1 MFITNHFTF
10 PLAIGTVV
18 GPGVIAVG
26 VAAMQLAVVQYQDAT
41 NFNDGNSG
49 QRIESIFDHNCLRTQ
64 RSIAALQCTQIVRHF
79 AEFLQHCR
87 ITKRSGVGIA
97 VATKSYCTRIAN
109 FSRHNLGS
117 HNGMSQ
123 VR

>member
-10 PLAIGTVV
+10 PLAIATVV

-49 QRIESIFDHNCLRTQ
+49 QRI
-64 RSIAALQCTQIVRHF
+64 
-79 AEFLQHCR
+79 
-87 ITKRSGVGIA
+87 
-97 VATKSYCTRIAN
+97 
-109 FSRHNLGS
+109 
-117 HNGMSQ
+117 
-123 VR
+123 

>member
-18 GPGVIAVG
+18 GPGVIAAG
-26 VAAMQLAVVQYQDAT
+26 AAAMQLGVVQYQDAT

-64 RSIAALQCTQIVRHF
+64 CSIAALQCTQIVRHV

-117 HNGMSQ
+117 HNGWSQ